1 MNFVEYNLGKVK
13 MENYFDTKND
23 RHLKIINVSEK
34 DVEIKIYYY
43 YPTVFFPYFCLEKK
57 LMINEWFEPES
68 FYLKSCGFIMVWID
82 DILLGKINLLSER
95 KNKLVRDKIICVG
108 LNKTGTSSLTD
119 GLKKLGYLTWADSNP
134 RYSLEF
140 SNIPFSNKSL
150 GNAIDL
156 IEHTDVDFF
165 QDIPFSCPGISEWII
180 TNFPQARY
188 ILTTRSNSQLW
199 VKSVKNFWSTF
210 FDGEKIIPSK
220 VKHETFILDRGYVR
234 EYSYLLTMFE
244 TWEIDKYEG
253 NLNEKLTQVYENHN
267 LSVKKTLNTNGCDWI
282 EIDVSKT
289 GEFKRLTDWLE
300 IENSEND
307 FPWINKTII
316 GK

>member
-165 QDIPFSCPGISEWII
+165 QDIPFSCPGISERII

-210 FDGEKIIPSK
+210 FDGEKIIPAK